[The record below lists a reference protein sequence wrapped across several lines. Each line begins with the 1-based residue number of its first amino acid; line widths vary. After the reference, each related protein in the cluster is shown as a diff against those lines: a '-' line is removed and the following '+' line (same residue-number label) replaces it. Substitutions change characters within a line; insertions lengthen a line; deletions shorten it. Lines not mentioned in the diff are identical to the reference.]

1 MIVLSNRATWIALSF
16 GILCLVIFNLMY
28 FKKFRKE
35 LTVNIFRKKLFY
47 LAPLIILLFSTLFYL
62 KYADIGRLEKH
73 TAGIVTFDQGSTKD
87 RLELWTRTIQ
97 LIKEKPLFG
106 HGLSDWKIEMLKY
119 GNKGLVSEDN
129 NTFYQRPHNDFLWIM
144 SETGIIGILLYLAI
158 FILCPSLYYKDLEIV
173 VTMNNFC
180 FIIRLL

>member
-1 MIVLSNRATWIALSF
+1 M
-16 GILCLVIFNLMY
+16 
-28 FKKFRKE
+28 
-35 LTVNIFRKKLFY
+35 
-47 LAPLIILLFSTLFYL
+47 
-62 KYADIGRLEKH
+62 
-73 TAGIVTFDQGSTKD
+73 TFDQGSTKD

-144 SETGIIGILLYLAI
+144 SETGIIGILLYVAV
-158 FILCPSLYYKDLEIV
+158 FIICSSVYYKDLKK
-173 VTMNNFC
+173 
-180 FIIRLL
+180 LS